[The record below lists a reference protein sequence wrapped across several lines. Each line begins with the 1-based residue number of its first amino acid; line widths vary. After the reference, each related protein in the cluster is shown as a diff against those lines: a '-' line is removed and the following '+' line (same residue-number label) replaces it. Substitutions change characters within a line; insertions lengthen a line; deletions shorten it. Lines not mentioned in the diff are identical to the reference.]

1 MKKLTIILLWIFSL
15 ISAQVGPA
23 KELHINP
30 PRAWAL
36 TNATVHASP
45 GKTIVNGTIVM
56 RDGIITSVGSD
67 VKIPKQATIRDME
80 GKHIYAGFI
89 ESWLDVNTIKKDTS
103 LQAHWNSNM
112 RAYLKAVDL
121 FHPKD
126 KELRDL
132 RALGFTTAHITPKGG
147 IFQGRSGLIQLGHS
161 PKVLSNH
168 VAQVV
173 EYAYGNWGSAEYP
186 TSLLGA
192 IAFIRQGFLDA
203 DWYGKSQG
211 ILDKYPESNEP
222 MQSDR
227 SLAAISDAKQNKQPF
242 VFRTG
247 NELYIDRS
255 SNIADEFDLNLWIKG
270 NGYEYRRIEEMP
282 ASFMIVPLNFPAKP
296 EVVDLHNALQYSTE
310 QLKHWDMAP
319 DNASKLADA
328 GFQFALTSSGLKN
341 RSDFRENLYWAVKR
355 GLSEKDALAALTTI
369 PAKELGQSKRLGKV
383 APGFIA
389 NLLITDGKYF
399 DDKSKVNAV
408 WIDGNEYEVA
418 TDPLVEIAGIWNL
431 KEGENTW
438 MLILRTDQSR
448 WDNDNNF
455 VIDHEPIMSESNDMR
470 TYMQGNDPD
479 YSGELTID
487 NTSLKLANFK
497 LNQDRVSFSVTADTI
512 LQKGVTRFKGTITAG
527 KVSGQVAYADGSTG
541 LWSALFDEAPEK
553 KEEKSKK
560 EKASDLALVFPEGA
574 YGLDAPVPSPKTI
587 LINDATVWTSGPKGI
602 LKEYDILIQDRK
614 IKKIAR
620 NITLPRGNALVID
633 GTGKHVTPGLIDA
646 HSHMA
651 GEAINEG
658 FQNVTAEVRM
668 RDVIDPND
676 VALYRGLAGG
686 LTTINLL
693 HGSAN
698 PIGGQNVVMKIRWG
712 SFSDDL
718 IFKEAPQGIKFA
730 LGENVKRKRSYGRYP
745 ETRMGVEQVIR
756 DAFSS
761 ASDYKQSIDIY
772 NKDVRLQ
779 RSAVPPRRD
788 LELDALIEIME
799 GNRLV
804 HSHSY
809 RQDEILMLTRIAEDF
824 GFTISTFQHVL
835 EGYKVAERL
844 AEHGA
849 GASTFSDWWAYK
861 YEVVDAIP
869 YNGTLMTNAGV
880 TVSFNSDSDEL
891 ARRLNL
897 EAAKA
902 VKYGGLDEA
911 EALKLVTINPAK
923 QLRIDKHVGSL
934 EIGKDADFVIWS
946 GHPLSTYSICEQTWL
961 DGKQYFSLEND
972 KYLRERDEKVRNDLI
987 QKILK
992 APDKGGREMEVRGR
1006 RGNRFHSCDA
1016 FESYILE
1023 GDK

>member
-1 MKKLTIILLWIFSL
+1 MKIKTILFLSILSILT
-15 ISAQVGPA
+15 AQVGPA
-23 KELHINP
+23 KALHRNP

-45 GKTIVNGTIVM
+45 GKTIEDGTVVM
-56 RDGIITSVGSD
+56 RDGIITAVGAK
-67 VKIPKQATIRDME
+67 VKIPKQATIIDMD

-89 ESWLDVNTIKKDTS
+89 ESWLDVKTVKKDTS
-103 LQAHWNSNM
+103 LQANWNSNM
-112 RAYLKAVDL
+112 RAYLKGADL
-121 FHPKD
+121 FHPNEKSL
-126 KELRDL
+126 KELHG
-132 RALGFTTAHITPKGG
+132 LGFTTAHVTPKGG
-147 IFQGRSGLIQLGHS
+147 IFQGSSGLVQLGQI
-161 PKVLSNH
+161 PKVLSNN

-173 EYAYGNWGSAEYP
+173 EYAAGGWGAKEYP

-203 DWYGKSQG
+203 DWYSKSQA
-211 ILDKYPESNEP
+211 ILAKYPDGNEP
-222 MQSDR
+222 IQADR
-227 SLAAISDAKQNKQPF
+227 SLEELSNAKRNRQPF

-255 SNIADEFDLNLWIKG
+255 SNIAEEFELNLWIMG

-296 EVVDLHNALQYSTE
+296 EVADPQNALQYSTE

-319 DNASKLADA
+319 DNAAKLADA
-328 GFQFALTSSGLKN
+328 GFQFALTSAELKDKK
-341 RSDFRENLYWAVKR
+341 DFRKNLSRAVTR
-355 GLSEKDALAALTTI
+355 GLDESAALAALTTN
-369 PAKELGQSKRLGKV
+369 PAKEFGQAKRLGKV

-389 NLLITDGKYF
+389 NLVVTDGNYF
-399 DDKSKVNAV
+399 DKKSKVQSV

-418 TDPLVEIAGIWNL
+418 PDPLVDAVGDWTLI
-431 KEGENTW
+431 EG
-438 MLILRTDQSR
+438 
-448 WDNDNNF
+448 
-455 VIDHEPIMSESNDMR
+455 SNSWTLSVKAD
-470 TYMQGNDPD
+470 GGSLNVD
-479 YSGELTID
+479 EKK
-487 NTSLKLANFK
+487 LKLANYK
-497 LNQDRVSFSVTADTI
+497 LDQDRISFSVNADTI
-512 LQKGVTRFKGTITAG
+512 LQKGVTRFKGTITGG
-527 KVSGQVAYADGSTG
+527 KATGYVFYPDGSSSGWTAV
-541 LWSALFDEAPEK
+541 LDSVKAEK
-553 KEEKSKK
+553 GKKSKK
-560 EKASDLALVFPEGA
+560 ESASNLSLVFPEGA
-574 YGLDAPVPSPKTI
+574 YGLDGDVPNPRTI
-587 LINDATVWTSGPKGI
+587 LINDATIWTSGPKGV
-602 LKEYDILIQDRK
+602 LKEWDILFQDGK
-614 IKKIAR
+614 VKKIAR
-620 NITLPRGNALVID
+620 NISLPRGNALVIN
-633 GTGKHVTPGLIDA
+633 GKGKHVTPGLIDA

-651 GEAINEG
+651 GESINEG

-676 VALYRGLAGG
+676 VAMYRALAGG

-698 PIGGQNVVMKIRWG
+698 PIGGQNVVMKLRWG
-712 SFSDDL
+712 SFSNDL
-718 IFKEAPQGIKFA
+718 ILKHAPQGIKFA

-756 DAFSS
+756 DAFT
-761 ASDYKQSIDIY
+761 AARDYQKTWDTY
-772 NKDVRLQ
+772 KKDVKLQ
-779 RSAVPPRRD
+779 RSSMPPRRD
-788 LELDALIEIME
+788 LELDAMVEIME
-799 GNRLV
+799 GKRLV

-824 GFTISTFQHVL
+824 GFRIATFQHVL

-891 ARRLNL
+891 ARRMNL

-911 EALKLVTINPAK
+911 EALKFVTINPAK
-923 QLRIDKHVGSL
+923 QLKIDKHVGSL
-934 EIGKDADFVIWS
+934 ELGKDADFVIWS

-961 DGKQYFSLEND
+961 DGKQYFSLEQD
-972 KYLRERDEKVRNDLI
+972 QYYRERDSKVRNDLI
-987 QKILK
+987 QKILQ
-992 APDKGGREMEVRGR
+992 APDNGGKKMKPKGR

-1016 FESYILE
+1016 FESYTFE
-1023 GDK
+1023 GEE

>member
-1 MKKLTIILLWIFSL
+1 MKIKTILFLSILSILT
-15 ISAQVGPA
+15 AQVGPA
-23 KELHINP
+23 KALHRNP

-45 GKTIVNGTIVM
+45 GKTIEDGTVVM
-56 RDGIITSVGSD
+56 RDGIITAVGAK
-67 VKIPKQATIRDME
+67 VKIPKQATIIDMD

-89 ESWLDVNTIKKDTS
+89 ESWLDVKTVKKDTS
-103 LQAHWNSNM
+103 LQANWNSNM
-112 RAYLKAVDL
+112 RAYLKGADL
-121 FHPKD
+121 FHPKEKSL
-126 KELRDL
+126 KELHG
-132 RALGFTTAHITPKGG
+132 LGFTTAHVTPKGG
-147 IFQGRSGLIQLGHS
+147 IFQGSSGLVQLGQI
-161 PKVLSNH
+161 PKVLSNN

-173 EYAYGNWGSAEYP
+173 EYAAGGWGAKEYP

-203 DWYGKSQG
+203 DWYSKSQA
-211 ILDKYPESNEP
+211 ILAKYPDGNEP
-222 MQSDR
+222 IQADR
-227 SLAAISDAKQNKQPF
+227 SLEELSNAKRNRQPF

-255 SNIADEFDLNLWIKG
+255 SNIAEEFELNLWIMG

-296 EVVDLHNALQYSTE
+296 EVADPQNALQYSTE

-319 DNASKLADA
+319 DNAAKLADA
-328 GFQFALTSSGLKN
+328 GFQFALTSAELKDKK
-341 RSDFRENLYWAVKR
+341 DFRKNLSRAVTR
-355 GLSEKDALAALTTI
+355 GLDESAALAALTTN
-369 PAKELGQSKRLGKV
+369 PAKEFGQAKRLGKV

-389 NLLITDGKYF
+389 NLVVTDGNYF
-399 DDKSKVNAV
+399 DKKSKVQSV

-418 TDPLVEIAGIWNL
+418 PDPLVDAVGDWTLI
-431 KEGENTW
+431 EG
-438 MLILRTDQSR
+438 
-448 WDNDNNF
+448 
-455 VIDHEPIMSESNDMR
+455 SNSWTLSVKAD
-470 TYMQGNDPD
+470 GGSLNVD
-479 YSGELTID
+479 EKK
-487 NTSLKLANFK
+487 LKLANYK
-497 LNQDRVSFSVTADTI
+497 LDQDRISFSVNADTI
-512 LQKGVTRFKGTITAG
+512 LQKGVTRFKGTITGG
-527 KVSGQVAYADGSTG
+527 KATGYVFYPDGSSSGWTAV
-541 LWSALFDEAPEK
+541 LDSVKAEK
-553 KEEKSKK
+553 GKKSKK
-560 EKASDLALVFPEGA
+560 ESASNLSLVFPEGA
-574 YGLDAPVPSPKTI
+574 YGLDGDVPNPRTI
-587 LINDATVWTSGPKGI
+587 LINDATIWTSGPKGV
-602 LKEYDILIQDRK
+602 LKEWDILFQDGK
-614 IKKIAR
+614 VKKIAR
-620 NITLPRGNALVID
+620 NISLPRGNALVIN
-633 GTGKHVTPGLIDA
+633 GKGKHVTPGLIDA

-651 GEAINEG
+651 GESINEG

-676 VALYRGLAGG
+676 VAMYRALAGG

-698 PIGGQNVVMKIRWG
+698 PIGGQNVVMKLRWG
-712 SFSDDL
+712 SFSNDL
-718 IFKEAPQGIKFA
+718 ILKHAPQGIKFA

-756 DAFSS
+756 DAFT
-761 ASDYKQSIDIY
+761 AARDYQKTWDTY
-772 NKDVRLQ
+772 KKDVKLQ
-779 RSAVPPRRD
+779 RSSMPPRRD
-788 LELDALIEIME
+788 LELDAMVEIME
-799 GNRLV
+799 GKRLV

-824 GFTISTFQHVL
+824 GFRMATFQHVL

-891 ARRLNL
+891 ARRMNL

-911 EALKLVTINPAK
+911 EALKFVTINPAK
-923 QLRIDKHVGSL
+923 QLKIDKHVGSL
-934 EIGKDADFVIWS
+934 ELGKDADFVVWS

-961 DGKQYFSLEND
+961 DGKQYFSLEQD
-972 KYLRERDEKVRNDLI
+972 QYYRERDSKVRNDLI
-987 QKILK
+987 QKILQ
-992 APDKGGREMEVRGR
+992 APDNGGKKMKPKGR

-1016 FESYILE
+1016 FESYTFE
-1023 GDK
+1023 GEE

>member
-1 MKKLTIILLWIFSL
+1 MMKIKTILFLSILSILT
-15 ISAQVGPA
+15 AQVGPA
-23 KELHINP
+23 KALHRNP

-45 GKTIVNGTIVM
+45 GKTIEDGTVVM
-56 RDGIITSVGSD
+56 RDGIITAVGAK
-67 VKIPKQATIRDME
+67 VKIPKQATIIDMD

-89 ESWLDVNTIKKDTS
+89 ESWLDVKTVKKDTS
-103 LQAHWNSNM
+103 LQANWNSNM
-112 RAYLKAVDL
+112 RAYLKGADL
-121 FHPKD
+121 FHPKEKSL
-126 KELRDL
+126 KELHG
-132 RALGFTTAHITPKGG
+132 LGFTTAHVTPKGG
-147 IFQGRSGLIQLGHS
+147 IFQGSSGLVQLGQI
-161 PKVLSNH
+161 PKVLSNN

-173 EYAYGNWGSAEYP
+173 EYAAGGWGAKEYP

-203 DWYGKSQG
+203 DWYSKSQA
-211 ILDKYPESNEP
+211 ILAKYPDGNEP
-222 MQSDR
+222 IQADR
-227 SLAAISDAKQNKQPF
+227 SLEELSNAKRNRQPF

-255 SNIADEFDLNLWIKG
+255 SNIAEEFELNLWIMG

-296 EVVDLHNALQYSTE
+296 EVADPQNALQYSTE

-319 DNASKLADA
+319 DNAAKLADA
-328 GFQFALTSSGLKN
+328 GFQFALTSAELKDKK
-341 RSDFRENLYWAVKR
+341 DFRKNLSRAVNR
-355 GLSEKDALAALTTI
+355 GLDESAALAALTTN
-369 PAKELGQSKRLGKV
+369 PAKEFGQAKRLGKV

-389 NLLITDGKYF
+389 NLVVTDGNYF
-399 DDKSKVNAV
+399 DKKSKVQSV

-418 TDPLVEIAGIWNL
+418 PDPLVDAVGDWTLI
-431 KEGENTW
+431 EG
-438 MLILRTDQSR
+438 
-448 WDNDNNF
+448 
-455 VIDHEPIMSESNDMR
+455 SNSWTLSVKAD
-470 TYMQGNDPD
+470 GGSLNVD
-479 YSGELTID
+479 EKK
-487 NTSLKLANFK
+487 LKLANYK
-497 LNQDRVSFSVTADTI
+497 LDQDRISFSVNADTI
-512 LQKGVTRFKGTITAG
+512 LQKGVTRFKGTITGG
-527 KVSGQVAYADGSTG
+527 KATGYVFYPDGSSSGWTAV
-541 LWSALFDEAPEK
+541 LDSVKAEK
-553 KEEKSKK
+553 GKKSKK
-560 EKASDLALVFPEGA
+560 ESASNLSLVFPEGA
-574 YGLDAPVPSPKTI
+574 YGLDSDVPNPRTI
-587 LINDATVWTSGPKGI
+587 LINDATIWTSGPKGV
-602 LKEYDILIQDRK
+602 LKEWDILFQDGK
-614 IKKIAR
+614 VKKIAR
-620 NITLPRGNALVID
+620 NISLPRGNALVIN
-633 GTGKHVTPGLIDA
+633 GKGKHVTPGLIDA

-651 GEAINEG
+651 GESINEG

-676 VALYRGLAGG
+676 VAMYRALAGG

-698 PIGGQNVVMKIRWG
+698 PIGGQNVVMKLRWG
-712 SFSDDL
+712 SFSNDL
-718 IFKEAPQGIKFA
+718 ILKHAPQGIKFA

-756 DAFSS
+756 DAFT
-761 ASDYKQSIDIY
+761 AARDYQKTWDTY
-772 NKDVRLQ
+772 KKDVKLQ
-779 RSAVPPRRD
+779 RSSMPPRRD
-788 LELDALIEIME
+788 LELDAMVEIME
-799 GNRLV
+799 GKRLV

-824 GFTISTFQHVL
+824 GFRMATFQHVL

-891 ARRLNL
+891 ARRMNL

-911 EALKLVTINPAK
+911 EALKFVTINPAK
-923 QLRIDKHVGSL
+923 QLKIDKHVGSL
-934 EIGKDADFVIWS
+934 ELGKDADFVVWS

-961 DGKQYFSLEND
+961 DGKQYFSLEQD
-972 KYLRERDEKVRNDLI
+972 QYYRERDSKVRNDLI
-987 QKILK
+987 QKILQ
-992 APDKGGREMEVRGR
+992 APDNGGKKMKPKGR

-1016 FESYILE
+1016 FESYTFE
-1023 GDK
+1023 GEE

>member
-1 MKKLTIILLWIFSL
+1 MKTKTILFLSILSILT
-15 ISAQVGPA
+15 AQVGPA
-23 KELHINP
+23 KALHRNP

-45 GKTIVNGTIVM
+45 GKTIEDGTVVM
-56 RDGIITSVGSD
+56 RDGIITAVGAK
-67 VKIPKQATIRDME
+67 VKIPKQATIIDMD

-89 ESWLDVNTIKKDTS
+89 ESWLDVKTVKKDTS
-103 LQAHWNSNM
+103 LQANWNSNM
-112 RAYLKAVDL
+112 RAYLKGADL
-121 FHPKD
+121 FHPNEKSL
-126 KELRDL
+126 KELHG
-132 RALGFTTAHITPKGG
+132 LGFTTAHVTPKGG
-147 IFQGRSGLIQLGHS
+147 IFQGSSGLVQLGQI
-161 PKVLSNH
+161 PKVLSNN

-173 EYAYGNWGSAEYP
+173 EYAAGGWGAKEYP

-203 DWYGKSQG
+203 DWYSKSQG
-211 ILDKYPESNEP
+211 ILAKYPDGNEP
-222 MQSDR
+222 IQADR
-227 SLAAISDAKQNKQPF
+227 SLEELSIAKRNKQPF

-255 SNIADEFDLNLWIKG
+255 SNIADEFELDLWIMG

-296 EVVDLHNALQYSTE
+296 EVADPQNALQYSTE

-319 DNASKLADA
+319 DNAAKLADA
-328 GFQFALTSSGLKN
+328 GFQFALTSAELKD
-341 RSDFRENLYWAVKR
+341 RKDFRKNLSRAVNR
-355 GLSEKDALAALTTI
+355 GLNESAALAALTTN
-369 PAKELGQSKRLGKV
+369 PAKEFGQAKRLGKV

-389 NLLITDGKYF
+389 NLVVTDGNYF
-399 DDKSKVNAV
+399 DKKSKVQSV

-418 TDPLVEIAGIWNL
+418 PDPLVDAVGDWTLI
-431 KEGENTW
+431 EG
-438 MLILRTDQSR
+438 
-448 WDNDNNF
+448 
-455 VIDHEPIMSESNDMR
+455 SNSWTLSVKAD
-470 TYMQGNDPD
+470 GGSLNVD
-479 YSGELTID
+479 EKK
-487 NTSLKLANFK
+487 LKLANYK
-497 LNQDRVSFSVTADTI
+497 LDQDRISFSVNADTI
-512 LQKGVTRFKGTITAG
+512 LQKGVTRFKGTITGG
-527 KVSGQVAYADGSTG
+527 KATGYVFYPDGSSSGWTAV
-541 LWSALFDEAPEK
+541 LDSVKAEK
-553 KEEKSKK
+553 GKKSKK
-560 EKASDLALVFPEGA
+560 ESASNLSLVFPEGA
-574 YGLDAPVPSPKTI
+574 YGLDGDVPNPRTI
-587 LINDATVWTSGPKGI
+587 LINDATIWTSGPKGV
-602 LKEYDILIQDRK
+602 LKEWDILFQDGK
-614 IKKIAR
+614 VKKIAR
-620 NITLPRGNALVID
+620 NISLPRGNALVIN
-633 GTGKHVTPGLIDA
+633 GKGKHVTPGLIDA

-651 GEAINEG
+651 GESINEG

-676 VALYRGLAGG
+676 VAMYRALAGG

-698 PIGGQNVVMKIRWG
+698 PIGGQNVVMKLRWG
-712 SFSDDL
+712 SFSNDL
-718 IFKEAPQGIKFA
+718 ILKHAPQGIKFA

-756 DAFSS
+756 DAFT
-761 ASDYKQSIDIY
+761 AARDYQKTWDTY
-772 NKDVRLQ
+772 KKDVKLQ
-779 RSAVPPRRD
+779 RSSMPPRRD
-788 LELDALIEIME
+788 LELDAMVEIME
-799 GNRLV
+799 GKRLV

-824 GFTISTFQHVL
+824 GFRMATFQHVL

-891 ARRLNL
+891 ARRMNL

-911 EALKLVTINPAK
+911 EALKFVTINPAK
-923 QLRIDKHVGSL
+923 QLKIEKHVGSL
-934 EIGKDADFVIWS
+934 ELGKDADFVVWS

-961 DGKQYFSLEND
+961 DGKQYFSLEQD
-972 KYLRERDEKVRNDLI
+972 QYYRERDSKVRNDLI
-987 QKILK
+987 QKILQ
-992 APDKGGREMEVRGR
+992 APDNGGKKMKPKGR

-1016 FESYILE
+1016 FESYTFE
-1023 GDK
+1023 GEE

>member
-1 MKKLTIILLWIFSL
+1 MKIKTILFLSILSILT
-15 ISAQVGPA
+15 AQVGPA
-23 KELHINP
+23 KALHRNP

-45 GKTIVNGTIVM
+45 GKTIEDGTVVM
-56 RDGIITSVGSD
+56 RDGIITAVGAK
-67 VKIPKQATIRDME
+67 VKIPKQATIIDMD

-89 ESWLDVNTIKKDTS
+89 ESWLDVKTVKKDTS
-103 LQAHWNSNM
+103 LQANWNSNM
-112 RAYLKAVDL
+112 RAYLKGADL
-121 FHPKD
+121 FHPKEKSL
-126 KELRDL
+126 KELHG
-132 RALGFTTAHITPKGG
+132 LGFTTAHVTPKGG
-147 IFQGRSGLIQLGHS
+147 IFQGSSGLVQLGQI
-161 PKVLSNH
+161 PKVLSNN

-173 EYAYGNWGSAEYP
+173 EYAAGGWGAKEYP

-203 DWYGKSQG
+203 DWYSKSQA
-211 ILDKYPESNEP
+211 ILAKYPDGNEP
-222 MQSDR
+222 IQADR
-227 SLAAISDAKQNKQPF
+227 SLEELSNAKRNRQPF

-255 SNIADEFDLNLWIKG
+255 SNIAEEFELNLWIMG

-296 EVVDLHNALQYSTE
+296 EVADPQNALQYSTE

-319 DNASKLADA
+319 DNAAKLADA
-328 GFQFALTSSGLKN
+328 GFQFALTSAELKDKK
-341 RSDFRENLYWAVKR
+341 DFRKNLSRAVNR
-355 GLSEKDALAALTTI
+355 GLDESAALAALTTN
-369 PAKELGQSKRLGKV
+369 PAKEFGQAKRLGKV

-389 NLLITDGKYF
+389 NLVVTDGNYF
-399 DDKSKVNAV
+399 DKKSKVQSV

-418 TDPLVEIAGIWNL
+418 PDPLVDAVGDWTLI
-431 KEGENTW
+431 EG
-438 MLILRTDQSR
+438 
-448 WDNDNNF
+448 
-455 VIDHEPIMSESNDMR
+455 SNSWTLSVKAD
-470 TYMQGNDPD
+470 GGSLNVD
-479 YSGELTID
+479 EKK
-487 NTSLKLANFK
+487 LKLANYK
-497 LNQDRVSFSVTADTI
+497 LDQDRISFSVNADTI
-512 LQKGVTRFKGTITAG
+512 LQKGVTRFKGTITGG
-527 KVSGQVAYADGSTG
+527 KATGYVFYPDGSSSGWTAV
-541 LWSALFDEAPEK
+541 LDSVKAEK
-553 KEEKSKK
+553 GKKSKK
-560 EKASDLALVFPEGA
+560 ESASNLSLVFPEGA
-574 YGLDAPVPSPKTI
+574 YGLDGDVPNPRTI
-587 LINDATVWTSGPKGI
+587 LINDATIWTSGPKGV
-602 LKEYDILIQDRK
+602 LKEWDILFQDGK
-614 IKKIAR
+614 VKKIAR
-620 NITLPRGNALVID
+620 NISLPRGNALVIN
-633 GTGKHVTPGLIDA
+633 GKGKHVTPGLIDA

-651 GEAINEG
+651 GESINEG

-676 VALYRGLAGG
+676 VAMYRALAGG

-698 PIGGQNVVMKIRWG
+698 PIGGQNVVMKLRWG
-712 SFSDDL
+712 SFSNDL
-718 IFKEAPQGIKFA
+718 ILKHAPQGIKFA

-756 DAFSS
+756 DAFT
-761 ASDYKQSIDIY
+761 AARDYQKTWDTY
-772 NKDVRLQ
+772 KKDVKLQ
-779 RSAVPPRRD
+779 RSSMPPRRD
-788 LELDALIEIME
+788 LELDAMVEIME
-799 GNRLV
+799 GKRLV

-824 GFTISTFQHVL
+824 GFRMATFQHVL

-891 ARRLNL
+891 ARRMNL

-911 EALKLVTINPAK
+911 EALKFVTINPAK
-923 QLRIDKHVGSL
+923 QLKIDKHVGSL
-934 EIGKDADFVIWS
+934 ELGKDADFVVWS

-961 DGKQYFSLEND
+961 DGKQYFSLEQD
-972 KYLRERDEKVRNDLI
+972 QYYRERDSKVRNDLI
-987 QKILK
+987 QKILQ
-992 APDKGGREMEVRGR
+992 APDNGGKKMKPKGR

-1016 FESYILE
+1016 FESYTFE
-1023 GDK
+1023 GEE

>member
-1 MKKLTIILLWIFSL
+1 MKIKTILFLSILSILT
-15 ISAQVGPA
+15 AQVGPA
-23 KELHINP
+23 KALHRNP

-45 GKTIVNGTIVM
+45 GKTIEDGTVVM
-56 RDGIITSVGSD
+56 RDGIITAVGAK
-67 VKIPKQATIRDME
+67 VKIPKQATIIDMD

-89 ESWLDVNTIKKDTS
+89 ESWLDVKTVKKDTS
-103 LQAHWNSNM
+103 LQANWNSNM
-112 RAYLKAVDL
+112 RAYLKGADL
-121 FHPKD
+121 FHPKEKSL
-126 KELRDL
+126 KELHG
-132 RALGFTTAHITPKGG
+132 LGFTTAHVTPKGG
-147 IFQGRSGLIQLGHS
+147 IFQGSSGLVQLGQI
-161 PKVLSNH
+161 PKVLSNN

-173 EYAYGNWGSAEYP
+173 EYAAGGWGAKEYP

-203 DWYGKSQG
+203 DWYSKSQA
-211 ILDKYPESNEP
+211 ILAKYPDGNEP
-222 MQSDR
+222 IQADR
-227 SLAAISDAKQNKQPF
+227 SLEELSNAKRNRQPF

-255 SNIADEFDLNLWIKG
+255 SNIAEEFELNLWIMG

-296 EVVDLHNALQYSTE
+296 EVADPQNALQYSTE

-319 DNASKLADA
+319 DNAAKLADA
-328 GFQFALTSSGLKN
+328 GFQFALTSAELKDKK
-341 RSDFRENLYWAVKR
+341 DFRKNLSRAVTR
-355 GLSEKDALAALTTI
+355 GLDESAALAALTTN
-369 PAKELGQSKRLGKV
+369 PAKEFGQAKRLGKV

-389 NLLITDGKYF
+389 NLVVTDGNYF
-399 DDKSKVNAV
+399 DKKSKVQSV

-418 TDPLVEIAGIWNL
+418 PDPLVDAVGDWTLI
-431 KEGENTW
+431 EG
-438 MLILRTDQSR
+438 
-448 WDNDNNF
+448 
-455 VIDHEPIMSESNDMR
+455 SNSWTLSVKAD
-470 TYMQGNDPD
+470 GGSLNVD
-479 YSGELTID
+479 EKK
-487 NTSLKLANFK
+487 LKLANYK
-497 LNQDRVSFSVTADTI
+497 LDQDRISFSVNADTI
-512 LQKGVTRFKGTITAG
+512 LQKGVTRFKGTITGG
-527 KVSGQVAYADGSTG
+527 KATGYVFYPDGSSSGWTAV
-541 LWSALFDEAPEK
+541 LDSVKAEK
-553 KEEKSKK
+553 GKKSKK
-560 EKASDLALVFPEGA
+560 ESASNLSLVFPEGA
-574 YGLDAPVPSPKTI
+574 YGLDGDVPNPRTI
-587 LINDATVWTSGPKGI
+587 LINDATIWTSGPKGV
-602 LKEYDILIQDRK
+602 LKEWDILFQDGK
-614 IKKIAR
+614 VKKIAR
-620 NITLPRGNALVID
+620 NISLPRGNALVIN
-633 GTGKHVTPGLIDA
+633 GKGKHVTPGLIDA

-651 GEAINEG
+651 GESINEG

-676 VALYRGLAGG
+676 VAMYRALAGG

-698 PIGGQNVVMKIRWG
+698 PIGGQNVVMKLRWG
-712 SFSDDL
+712 SFSNDL
-718 IFKEAPQGIKFA
+718 ILKHAPQGIKFA

-756 DAFSS
+756 DAFT
-761 ASDYKQSIDIY
+761 AARDYQKTWDTY
-772 NKDVRLQ
+772 KKDVKLQ
-779 RSAVPPRRD
+779 RSSMPPRRD
-788 LELDALIEIME
+788 LELDAMVEIME
-799 GNRLV
+799 GKRLV

-824 GFTISTFQHVL
+824 GFRIATFQHVL

-891 ARRLNL
+891 ARRMNL

-911 EALKLVTINPAK
+911 EALKFVTINPAK
-923 QLRIDKHVGSL
+923 QLKIEKHVGSL
-934 EIGKDADFVIWS
+934 ELGKDADFVIWS

-961 DGKQYFSLEND
+961 DGKQYFSLEQD
-972 KYLRERDEKVRNDLI
+972 QYYRERDSKVRNDLI
-987 QKILK
+987 QKILQ
-992 APDKGGREMEVRGR
+992 APDNGGKKMKPKGR

-1016 FESYILE
+1016 FESYTFE
-1023 GDK
+1023 GEE

>member
-1 MKKLTIILLWIFSL
+1 MKIKTILFLSILSILT
-15 ISAQVGPA
+15 AQVGPA
-23 KELHINP
+23 KALHRNP

-45 GKTIVNGTIVM
+45 GKTIEDGTVVM
-56 RDGIITSVGSD
+56 RDGIITAVGAK
-67 VKIPKQATIRDME
+67 VKIPKQATIIDMD

-89 ESWLDVNTIKKDTS
+89 ESWLDVKTVKKDTS
-103 LQAHWNSNM
+103 LQANWNSNM
-112 RAYLKAVDL
+112 RAYLKGADL
-121 FHPKD
+121 FHPNEKSL
-126 KELRDL
+126 KELHG
-132 RALGFTTAHITPKGG
+132 LGFTTAHVTPKGG
-147 IFQGRSGLIQLGHS
+147 IFQGSSGLVQLGQI
-161 PKVLSNH
+161 PKVLSNN

-173 EYAYGNWGSAEYP
+173 EYAAGGWGAKEYP

-203 DWYGKSQG
+203 DWYSKSQA
-211 ILDKYPESNEP
+211 ILAKYPDGNEP
-222 MQSDR
+222 IQADR
-227 SLAAISDAKQNKQPF
+227 SLEELSNAKRNRQPF

-255 SNIADEFDLNLWIKG
+255 SNIAEEFELNLWIMG

-296 EVVDLHNALQYSTE
+296 EVADPQNALQYSTE

-319 DNASKLADA
+319 DNAAKLADA
-328 GFQFALTSSGLKN
+328 GFQFALTSAELKDKK
-341 RSDFRENLYWAVKR
+341 DFRKNLSRAVTR
-355 GLSEKDALAALTTI
+355 GLDESAALAALTTN
-369 PAKELGQSKRLGKV
+369 PAKEFGQAKRLGKV

-389 NLLITDGKYF
+389 NLVVTDGNYF
-399 DDKSKVNAV
+399 DKKSKVQSV

-418 TDPLVEIAGIWNL
+418 PDPLVDAVGDWTLI
-431 KEGENTW
+431 EG
-438 MLILRTDQSR
+438 
-448 WDNDNNF
+448 
-455 VIDHEPIMSESNDMR
+455 SNSWTLSVKAD
-470 TYMQGNDPD
+470 GGSLNVD
-479 YSGELTID
+479 EKK
-487 NTSLKLANFK
+487 LKLANYK
-497 LNQDRVSFSVTADTI
+497 LDQDRISFSVNADTI
-512 LQKGVTRFKGTITAG
+512 LQKGVTRFKGTITGG
-527 KVSGQVAYADGSTG
+527 KATGYVFYPDGSSSGWTAV
-541 LWSALFDEAPEK
+541 LDSVKAEK
-553 KEEKSKK
+553 GKKSKK
-560 EKASDLALVFPEGA
+560 ESASNLSLVFPEGA
-574 YGLDAPVPSPKTI
+574 YGLDGDVPNPRTI
-587 LINDATVWTSGPKGI
+587 LINDATIWTSGPKGV
-602 LKEYDILIQDRK
+602 LKEWDILFQDGK
-614 IKKIAR
+614 VKKIAR
-620 NITLPRGNALVID
+620 NISLPRGNALVIN
-633 GTGKHVTPGLIDA
+633 GKGKHVTPGLIDA

-651 GEAINEG
+651 GESINEG

-676 VALYRGLAGG
+676 VAMYRALAGG

-698 PIGGQNVVMKIRWG
+698 PIGGQNVVMKLRWG
-712 SFSDDL
+712 SFSNDL
-718 IFKEAPQGIKFA
+718 ILKHAPQGIKFA

-756 DAFSS
+756 DAFT
-761 ASDYKQSIDIY
+761 AARDYQKTWDTY
-772 NKDVRLQ
+772 KKDVKLQ
-779 RSAVPPRRD
+779 RSSMPPRRD
-788 LELDALIEIME
+788 LELDAMVEIME
-799 GNRLV
+799 GKRLV

-824 GFTISTFQHVL
+824 GFRMATFQHVL

-891 ARRLNL
+891 ARRMNL

-911 EALKLVTINPAK
+911 EALKFVTINPAK
-923 QLRIDKHVGSL
+923 QLKIDKHVGSL
-934 EIGKDADFVIWS
+934 ELGKDADFVIWS

-961 DGKQYFSLEND
+961 DGKQYFSLEQD
-972 KYLRERDEKVRNDLI
+972 QYYRERDSKVRNDLI
-987 QKILK
+987 QKILQ
-992 APDKGGREMEVRGR
+992 APDNGGKKMKPKGR

-1016 FESYILE
+1016 FESYTFE
-1023 GDK
+1023 GEE

>member
-1 MKKLTIILLWIFSL
+1 MKIKTILFLSILSILT
-15 ISAQVGPA
+15 AQVGPA
-23 KELHINP
+23 KALHRNP

-45 GKTIVNGTIVM
+45 GKTIEDGTVVM
-56 RDGIITSVGSD
+56 RDGIITAVGAK
-67 VKIPKQATIRDME
+67 VKIPKQATIIDMD

-89 ESWLDVNTIKKDTS
+89 ESWLDVKTVKKDTS
-103 LQAHWNSNM
+103 LQANWNSNM
-112 RAYLKAVDL
+112 RAYLKGADL
-121 FHPKD
+121 FHPKEKSL
-126 KELRDL
+126 KELHG
-132 RALGFTTAHITPKGG
+132 LGFTTAHVTPKGG
-147 IFQGRSGLIQLGHS
+147 IFQGSSGLVQLGQI
-161 PKVLSNH
+161 PKVLSNN

-173 EYAYGNWGSAEYP
+173 EYAAGGWGAKEYP

-203 DWYGKSQG
+203 DWYSKSQA
-211 ILDKYPESNEP
+211 ILAKYPDGNEP
-222 MQSDR
+222 IQADR
-227 SLAAISDAKQNKQPF
+227 SLEELSNAKRNRQPF

-255 SNIADEFDLNLWIKG
+255 SNIAEEFELNLWIMG

-296 EVVDLHNALQYSTE
+296 EVADPQNALQYSTE

-319 DNASKLADA
+319 DNAAKLADA
-328 GFQFALTSSGLKN
+328 GFQFALTSAELKDKK
-341 RSDFRENLYWAVKR
+341 DFRKNLSRAVTR
-355 GLSEKDALAALTTI
+355 GLDESAALAALTTN
-369 PAKELGQSKRLGKV
+369 PAKEFGQAKRLGKV

-389 NLLITDGKYF
+389 NLVVTDGNYF
-399 DDKSKVNAV
+399 DKKSKVQSV

-418 TDPLVEIAGIWNL
+418 PDPLVDAVGDWTLI
-431 KEGENTW
+431 EG
-438 MLILRTDQSR
+438 
-448 WDNDNNF
+448 
-455 VIDHEPIMSESNDMR
+455 SNSWTLSVKAD
-470 TYMQGNDPD
+470 GGSLNVD
-479 YSGELTID
+479 EKK
-487 NTSLKLANFK
+487 LKLANYK
-497 LNQDRVSFSVTADTI
+497 LDQDRISFSVNADTI
-512 LQKGVTRFKGTITAG
+512 LQKGVTRFKGTITGG
-527 KVSGQVAYADGSTG
+527 KATGYVFYPDGSSSGWTAV
-541 LWSALFDEAPEK
+541 LDSVKAEK
-553 KEEKSKK
+553 GKKSKK
-560 EKASDLALVFPEGA
+560 ESASNLSLVFPEGA
-574 YGLDAPVPSPKTI
+574 YGLDSDVPNPRTI
-587 LINDATVWTSGPKGI
+587 LINDATIWTSGPKGV
-602 LKEYDILIQDRK
+602 LKEWDILFQDGK
-614 IKKIAR
+614 VKKIAR
-620 NITLPRGNALVID
+620 NISLPRGNALVIN
-633 GTGKHVTPGLIDA
+633 GKGKHITPGLIDA

-651 GEAINEG
+651 GESINEG

-676 VALYRGLAGG
+676 VAMYRALAGG

-698 PIGGQNVVMKIRWG
+698 PIGGQNVVMKLRWG
-712 SFSDDL
+712 SFSNDL
-718 IFKEAPQGIKFA
+718 ILKHAPQGIKFA

-756 DAFSS
+756 DAFT
-761 ASDYKQSIDIY
+761 AARDYQKTWDTY
-772 NKDVRLQ
+772 KKDVKLQ
-779 RSAVPPRRD
+779 RSSMPPRRD
-788 LELDALIEIME
+788 LELDAMVEIME
-799 GNRLV
+799 GKRLV

-824 GFTISTFQHVL
+824 GFRMATFQHVL

-891 ARRLNL
+891 ARRMNL

-911 EALKLVTINPAK
+911 EALKFVTINPAK
-923 QLRIDKHVGSL
+923 QLKIDKHVGSL
-934 EIGKDADFVIWS
+934 ELGKDADFVVWS

-961 DGKQYFSLEND
+961 DGKQYFSLEQD
-972 KYLRERDEKVRNDLI
+972 QYYRERDSKVRNDLI
-987 QKILK
+987 QKILQ
-992 APDKGGREMEVRGR
+992 APDNGGKKMKPKGR

-1016 FESYILE
+1016 FESYTFE
-1023 GDK
+1023 GEE

>member
-1 MKKLTIILLWIFSL
+1 MMKIKTILFLSILSILT
-15 ISAQVGPA
+15 AQVGPA
-23 KELHINP
+23 KALHRNP

-45 GKTIVNGTIVM
+45 GKTIEDGTVVM
-56 RDGIITSVGSD
+56 RDGIITAVGAK
-67 VKIPKQATIRDME
+67 VKIPKQATIIDMD

-89 ESWLDVNTIKKDTS
+89 ESWLDVKTVKKDTS
-103 LQAHWNSNM
+103 LQANWNSNM
-112 RAYLKAVDL
+112 RAYLKGADL
-121 FHPKD
+121 FHPKEKSL
-126 KELRDL
+126 KELHG
-132 RALGFTTAHITPKGG
+132 LGFTTAHVTPKGG
-147 IFQGRSGLIQLGHS
+147 IFQGSSGLVQLGQI
-161 PKVLSNH
+161 PKVLSNN

-173 EYAYGNWGSAEYP
+173 EYAAGGWGAKEYP

-203 DWYGKSQG
+203 DWYSKSQA
-211 ILDKYPESNEP
+211 ILAKYPDGNEP
-222 MQSDR
+222 IQADR
-227 SLAAISDAKQNKQPF
+227 SLEELSNAKRNRQPF

-255 SNIADEFDLNLWIKG
+255 SNIAEEFELNLWIMG

-296 EVVDLHNALQYSTE
+296 EVADPQNALQYSTE

-319 DNASKLADA
+319 DNAAKLADA
-328 GFQFALTSSGLKN
+328 GFQFALTSAELKDKK
-341 RSDFRENLYWAVKR
+341 DFRKNLSRAVNR
-355 GLSEKDALAALTTI
+355 GLDESAALAALTTN
-369 PAKELGQSKRLGKV
+369 PAKEFGQAKRLGKV

-389 NLLITDGKYF
+389 NLVVTDGNYF
-399 DDKSKVNAV
+399 DKKSKVQSV

-418 TDPLVEIAGIWNL
+418 PDPLVDAVGDWTLI
-431 KEGENTW
+431 EG
-438 MLILRTDQSR
+438 
-448 WDNDNNF
+448 
-455 VIDHEPIMSESNDMR
+455 SNSWTLSVKAD
-470 TYMQGNDPD
+470 GGSLNVD
-479 YSGELTID
+479 EKK
-487 NTSLKLANFK
+487 LKLANYK
-497 LNQDRVSFSVTADTI
+497 LDQDRISFSVNADTI
-512 LQKGVTRFKGTITAG
+512 LQKGVTRFKGTITGG
-527 KVSGQVAYADGSTG
+527 KATGYVFYPDGSSSGWTAV
-541 LWSALFDEAPEK
+541 LDSVKAEK
-553 KEEKSKK
+553 GKKSKK
-560 EKASDLALVFPEGA
+560 ESASNLSLVFPEGA
-574 YGLDAPVPSPKTI
+574 YGLDGDVPNPRTI
-587 LINDATVWTSGPKGI
+587 LINDATIWTSGPKGV
-602 LKEYDILIQDRK
+602 LKEWDILFQDGK
-614 IKKIAR
+614 VKKIAR
-620 NITLPRGNALVID
+620 NISLPRGNALVIN
-633 GTGKHVTPGLIDA
+633 GKGKHVTPGLIDA

-651 GEAINEG
+651 GESINEG

-676 VALYRGLAGG
+676 VAMYRALAGG

-698 PIGGQNVVMKIRWG
+698 PIGGQNVVMKLRWG
-712 SFSDDL
+712 SFSNDL
-718 IFKEAPQGIKFA
+718 ILKHAPQGIKFA

-756 DAFSS
+756 DAFT
-761 ASDYKQSIDIY
+761 AARDYQKTWDTY
-772 NKDVRLQ
+772 KKDVKLQ
-779 RSAVPPRRD
+779 RSSMPPRRD
-788 LELDALIEIME
+788 LELDAMVEIME
-799 GNRLV
+799 GKRLV

-824 GFTISTFQHVL
+824 GFRMATFQHVL

-891 ARRLNL
+891 ARRMNL

-911 EALKLVTINPAK
+911 EALKFVTINPAK
-923 QLRIDKHVGSL
+923 QLKIDKHVGSL
-934 EIGKDADFVIWS
+934 ELGKDADFVVWS

-961 DGKQYFSLEND
+961 DGKQYFSLEQD
-972 KYLRERDEKVRNDLI
+972 QYYRERDSKVRNDLI
-987 QKILK
+987 QKILQ
-992 APDKGGREMEVRGR
+992 APDNGGKKMKPKGR

-1016 FESYILE
+1016 FESYTFE
-1023 GDK
+1023 GEE

>member
-1 MKKLTIILLWIFSL
+1 MKIKTILFLSILSILT
-15 ISAQVGPA
+15 AQVGPA
-23 KELHINP
+23 KALHRNP

-45 GKTIVNGTIVM
+45 GKTIEDGTVVM
-56 RDGIITSVGSD
+56 RDGIITAVGAK
-67 VKIPKQATIRDME
+67 VKIPKQATIIDMD

-89 ESWLDVNTIKKDTS
+89 ESWLDVKTVKKDTS
-103 LQAHWNSNM
+103 LQANWNSNM
-112 RAYLKAVDL
+112 RAYLKGADL
-121 FHPKD
+121 FHPKEKSL
-126 KELRDL
+126 KELHG
-132 RALGFTTAHITPKGG
+132 LGFTTAHVTPKGG
-147 IFQGRSGLIQLGHS
+147 IFQGSSGLVQLGQI
-161 PKVLSNH
+161 PKVLSNN

-173 EYAYGNWGSAEYP
+173 EYAAGGWGAKEYP

-203 DWYGKSQG
+203 DWYSKSQA
-211 ILDKYPESNEP
+211 ILAKYPDGNEP
-222 MQSDR
+222 IQADR
-227 SLAAISDAKQNKQPF
+227 SLEELSNAKRNRQPF

-255 SNIADEFDLNLWIKG
+255 SNIAEEFELNLWIMG

-282 ASFMIVPLNFPAKP
+282 ASFIIVPLNFPAKP
-296 EVVDLHNALQYSTE
+296 EVADPQNALQYSTE

-319 DNASKLADA
+319 DNAAKLADA
-328 GFQFALTSSGLKN
+328 GFQFALTSAELKDKK
-341 RSDFRENLYWAVKR
+341 DFRKNLSRAVTR
-355 GLSEKDALAALTTI
+355 GLDESAALAALTTN
-369 PAKELGQSKRLGKV
+369 PAKEFGQAKRLGKV

-389 NLLITDGKYF
+389 NLVVTDGNYF
-399 DDKSKVNAV
+399 DKKSKVQSV

-418 TDPLVEIAGIWNL
+418 PDPLVDAVGDWTLI
-431 KEGENTW
+431 EG
-438 MLILRTDQSR
+438 
-448 WDNDNNF
+448 
-455 VIDHEPIMSESNDMR
+455 SNSWTLSVKAD
-470 TYMQGNDPD
+470 GGSLNVD
-479 YSGELTID
+479 EKK
-487 NTSLKLANFK
+487 LKLANYK
-497 LNQDRVSFSVTADTI
+497 LDQDRISFSVNADTI
-512 LQKGVTRFKGTITAG
+512 LQKGVTRFKGTITGG
-527 KVSGQVAYADGSTG
+527 KATGYVFYPDGSSSGWTAV
-541 LWSALFDEAPEK
+541 LDSVKAEK
-553 KEEKSKK
+553 GKKSKK
-560 EKASDLALVFPEGA
+560 ESASNLSLVFPEGA
-574 YGLDAPVPSPKTI
+574 YGLDGDVPNPRTI
-587 LINDATVWTSGPKGI
+587 LINDATIWTSGPKGV
-602 LKEYDILIQDRK
+602 LKEWDILFQDGK
-614 IKKIAR
+614 VKKIAR
-620 NITLPRGNALVID
+620 NISLPRGNALVIN
-633 GTGKHVTPGLIDA
+633 GKGKHVTPGLIDA

-651 GEAINEG
+651 GESINEG

-676 VALYRGLAGG
+676 VAMYRALAGG

-698 PIGGQNVVMKIRWG
+698 PIGGQNVVMKLRWG
-712 SFSDDL
+712 SFSNDL
-718 IFKEAPQGIKFA
+718 ILKHAPQGIKFA

-756 DAFSS
+756 DAFT
-761 ASDYKQSIDIY
+761 AARDYQKTWDTY
-772 NKDVRLQ
+772 KKDVKLQ
-779 RSAVPPRRD
+779 RSSMPPRRD
-788 LELDALIEIME
+788 LELDAMVEIME
-799 GNRLV
+799 GKRLV

-824 GFTISTFQHVL
+824 GFRIATFQHVL

-891 ARRLNL
+891 ARRMNL

-911 EALKLVTINPAK
+911 EALKFVTINPAK
-923 QLRIDKHVGSL
+923 QLKIEKHVGSL
-934 EIGKDADFVIWS
+934 ELGKDADFVVWS

-961 DGKQYFSLEND
+961 DGKQYFSLEQD
-972 KYLRERDEKVRNDLI
+972 QYYRERDSKVRNDLI
-987 QKILK
+987 QKILQ
-992 APDKGGREMEVRGR
+992 APDNGGKKMKPKGR

-1016 FESYILE
+1016 FESYTFE
-1023 GDK
+1023 GEE

>member
-1 MKKLTIILLWIFSL
+1 MKIKTILFLSILSILT
-15 ISAQVGPA
+15 AQVGPA
-23 KELHINP
+23 KALHRNP

-45 GKTIVNGTIVM
+45 GKTIEDGTVVM
-56 RDGIITSVGSD
+56 RDGIITAVGAK
-67 VKIPKQATIRDME
+67 VKIPKQATIIDMD

-89 ESWLDVNTIKKDTS
+89 ESWLDVKTVKKDTS
-103 LQAHWNSNM
+103 LQANWNSNM
-112 RAYLKAVDL
+112 RAYLKGADL
-121 FHPKD
+121 FHPKEKSL
-126 KELRDL
+126 KELHG
-132 RALGFTTAHITPKGG
+132 LGFTTAHVTPKGG
-147 IFQGRSGLIQLGHS
+147 IFQGSSGLVQLGQI
-161 PKVLSNH
+161 PKVLSNN

-173 EYAYGNWGSAEYP
+173 EYAAGGWGAKEYP

-203 DWYGKSQG
+203 DWYSKSQA
-211 ILDKYPESNEP
+211 ILAKYPDGNEP
-222 MQSDR
+222 IQADR
-227 SLAAISDAKQNKQPF
+227 SLEELSNAKRNRQPF

-255 SNIADEFDLNLWIKG
+255 SNIAEEFELNLWIMG

-296 EVVDLHNALQYSTE
+296 EVADPQNALQYSTE

-319 DNASKLADA
+319 DNAAKLADA
-328 GFQFALTSSGLKN
+328 GFQFALTSAELKDKK
-341 RSDFRENLYWAVKR
+341 DFRKNLSRAVNR
-355 GLSEKDALAALTTI
+355 GLDESAALAALTTN
-369 PAKELGQSKRLGKV
+369 PAKEFGQAKRLGKV

-389 NLLITDGKYF
+389 NLVVTDGNYF
-399 DDKSKVNAV
+399 DKKSKVQSV

-418 TDPLVEIAGIWNL
+418 PDPLVDAVGDWTLI
-431 KEGENTW
+431 EG
-438 MLILRTDQSR
+438 
-448 WDNDNNF
+448 
-455 VIDHEPIMSESNDMR
+455 SNSWTLSVKAD
-470 TYMQGNDPD
+470 GGSLNVD
-479 YSGELTID
+479 EKK
-487 NTSLKLANFK
+487 LKLANYK
-497 LNQDRVSFSVTADTI
+497 LDQDRISFSVNADTI
-512 LQKGVTRFKGTITAG
+512 LQKGVTRFKGTITGG
-527 KVSGQVAYADGSTG
+527 KATGYVFYPDGSSSGWTAV
-541 LWSALFDEAPEK
+541 LDSVKAEK
-553 KEEKSKK
+553 GKKSKK
-560 EKASDLALVFPEGA
+560 ESASNLSLVFPEGA
-574 YGLDAPVPSPKTI
+574 YGLDSDVPNPRTI
-587 LINDATVWTSGPKGI
+587 LINDATIWTSGPKGV
-602 LKEYDILIQDRK
+602 LKEWDILFQDGK
-614 IKKIAR
+614 VKKIAR
-620 NITLPRGNALVID
+620 NISLPRGNALVIN
-633 GTGKHVTPGLIDA
+633 GKGKHVTPGLIDA

-651 GEAINEG
+651 GESINEG

-676 VALYRGLAGG
+676 VAMYRALAGG

-698 PIGGQNVVMKIRWG
+698 PIGGQNVVMKLRWG
-712 SFSDDL
+712 SFSNDL
-718 IFKEAPQGIKFA
+718 ILKHAPQGIKFA

-756 DAFSS
+756 DAFT
-761 ASDYKQSIDIY
+761 AARDYQKTWDTY
-772 NKDVRLQ
+772 KKDVKLQ
-779 RSAVPPRRD
+779 RSSMPPRRD
-788 LELDALIEIME
+788 LELDAMVEIME
-799 GNRLV
+799 GKRLV

-824 GFTISTFQHVL
+824 GFRMATFQHVL

-891 ARRLNL
+891 ARRMNL

-911 EALKLVTINPAK
+911 EALKFVTINPAK
-923 QLRIDKHVGSL
+923 QLKIDKHVGSL
-934 EIGKDADFVIWS
+934 ELGKDADFVVWS

-961 DGKQYFSLEND
+961 DGKQYFSLEQD
-972 KYLRERDEKVRNDLI
+972 QYYRERDSKVRNDLI
-987 QKILK
+987 QKILQ
-992 APDKGGREMEVRGR
+992 APDNGGKKMKPKGR

-1016 FESYILE
+1016 FESYTFE
-1023 GDK
+1023 GEE

>member
-1 MKKLTIILLWIFSL
+1 MKIKTILFLSILSILT
-15 ISAQVGPA
+15 AQVGPA
-23 KELHINP
+23 KALHRNP

-45 GKTIVNGTIVM
+45 GKTIEDGTVVM
-56 RDGIITSVGSD
+56 RDGIITAVGAK
-67 VKIPKQATIRDME
+67 VKIPKQATIIDMD

-89 ESWLDVNTIKKDTS
+89 ESWLDVKTVKKDTS
-103 LQAHWNSNM
+103 LQANWNSNM
-112 RAYLKAVDL
+112 RAYLKGADL
-121 FHPKD
+121 FHPKEKSL
-126 KELRDL
+126 KELHG
-132 RALGFTTAHITPKGG
+132 LGFTTAHVTPKGG
-147 IFQGRSGLIQLGHS
+147 IFQGSSGLVQLGQI
-161 PKVLSNH
+161 PKVLSNN

-173 EYAYGNWGSAEYP
+173 EYAAGGWGAKEYP

-203 DWYGKSQG
+203 DWYSKSQA
-211 ILDKYPESNEP
+211 ILAKYPDGNEP
-222 MQSDR
+222 IQADR
-227 SLAAISDAKQNKQPF
+227 SLEELSNAKRNRQPF

-255 SNIADEFDLNLWIKG
+255 SNIAEEFELNLWIMG

-296 EVVDLHNALQYSTE
+296 EVADPQNALQYSTE

-319 DNASKLADA
+319 DNAAKLADA
-328 GFQFALTSSGLKN
+328 GFQFALTSAELKDKK
-341 RSDFRENLYWAVKR
+341 DFRKNLSRAVTR
-355 GLSEKDALAALTTI
+355 GLDESAALAALTTN
-369 PAKELGQSKRLGKV
+369 PAKEFGQAKRLGKV

-389 NLLITDGKYF
+389 NLVVTDGNYF
-399 DDKSKVNAV
+399 DKKSKVQSV

-418 TDPLVEIAGIWNL
+418 PDPLVDAVGDWTLI
-431 KEGENTW
+431 EG
-438 MLILRTDQSR
+438 
-448 WDNDNNF
+448 
-455 VIDHEPIMSESNDMR
+455 SNSWTLSVKAD
-470 TYMQGNDPD
+470 GGSLNVD
-479 YSGELTID
+479 EKK
-487 NTSLKLANFK
+487 LKLANYK
-497 LNQDRVSFSVTADTI
+497 LDQDRISFSVNADTI
-512 LQKGVTRFKGTITAG
+512 LQKGVTRFKGTITGG
-527 KVSGQVAYADGSTG
+527 KATGYVFYPDGSSSGWTAV
-541 LWSALFDEAPEK
+541 LDSVKAEK
-553 KEEKSKK
+553 GKKSKK
-560 EKASDLALVFPEGA
+560 ESASNLSLVFPEGA
-574 YGLDAPVPSPKTI
+574 YGLDGDVPNPRTI
-587 LINDATVWTSGPKGI
+587 LINDATIWTSGPKGV
-602 LKEYDILIQDRK
+602 LKEWDILFQDGK
-614 IKKIAR
+614 VKKIAR
-620 NITLPRGNALVID
+620 NISLPRGNALVIN
-633 GTGKHVTPGLIDA
+633 GKGKHVTPGLIDA

-651 GEAINEG
+651 GESINEG

-676 VALYRGLAGG
+676 VAMYRALAGG

-698 PIGGQNVVMKIRWG
+698 PIGGQNVVMKLRWG
-712 SFSDDL
+712 SFSNDL
-718 IFKEAPQGIKFA
+718 ILKHAPQGIKFA

-756 DAFSS
+756 DAFT
-761 ASDYKQSIDIY
+761 AARDYQKTWDTY
-772 NKDVRLQ
+772 KKDVKLQ
-779 RSAVPPRRD
+779 RSSMPPRRD
-788 LELDALIEIME
+788 LELDAMVEIME
-799 GNRLV
+799 GKRLV

-824 GFTISTFQHVL
+824 GFRIATFQHVL

-891 ARRLNL
+891 ARRMNL

-911 EALKLVTINPAK
+911 EALKFVTINPAK
-923 QLRIDKHVGSL
+923 QLKIEKHVGSL
-934 EIGKDADFVIWS
+934 ELGKDADFVVWS

-961 DGKQYFSLEND
+961 DGKQYFSLEQD
-972 KYLRERDEKVRNDLI
+972 QYYRERDSKVRNDLI
-987 QKILK
+987 QKILQ
-992 APDKGGREMEVRGR
+992 APDNGGKKMKPKGR

-1016 FESYILE
+1016 FESYTFE
-1023 GDK
+1023 GEE

>member
-1 MKKLTIILLWIFSL
+1 MKIKTILFLSILSILT
-15 ISAQVGPA
+15 AQVGPA
-23 KELHINP
+23 KALHRNP

-45 GKTIVNGTIVM
+45 GKTIEDGTVVM
-56 RDGIITSVGSD
+56 RDGIITAVGAK
-67 VKIPKQATIRDME
+67 VKIPKQATIIDMD

-89 ESWLDVNTIKKDTS
+89 ESWLDVKTVKKDTS
-103 LQAHWNSNM
+103 LQANWNSNM
-112 RAYLKAVDL
+112 RAYLKGADL
-121 FHPKD
+121 FHPKEKSL
-126 KELRDL
+126 KELHG
-132 RALGFTTAHITPKGG
+132 LGFTTAHVTPKGG
-147 IFQGRSGLIQLGHS
+147 IFQGSSGLVQLGQI
-161 PKVLSNH
+161 PKVLSNN

-173 EYAYGNWGSAEYP
+173 EYAAGGWGAKEYP

-203 DWYGKSQG
+203 DWYSKSQA
-211 ILDKYPESNEP
+211 ILAKYPDGNEP
-222 MQSDR
+222 IQADR
-227 SLAAISDAKQNKQPF
+227 SLEELSNAKRNRQPF

-255 SNIADEFDLNLWIKG
+255 SNIAEEFELNLWIMG

-296 EVVDLHNALQYSTE
+296 EVADPQNALQYSTE

-319 DNASKLADA
+319 DNAAKLADA
-328 GFQFALTSSGLKN
+328 GFQFALTSAELKDKK
-341 RSDFRENLYWAVKR
+341 DFRKNLSRAVTR
-355 GLSEKDALAALTTI
+355 GLDESAALAALTTN
-369 PAKELGQSKRLGKV
+369 PAKEFGQAKRLGKV

-389 NLLITDGKYF
+389 NLVVTDGNYF
-399 DDKSKVNAV
+399 DKKSKVQSV

-418 TDPLVEIAGIWNL
+418 PDPLVDAVGDWTLI
-431 KEGENTW
+431 EG
-438 MLILRTDQSR
+438 
-448 WDNDNNF
+448 
-455 VIDHEPIMSESNDMR
+455 SNSWTLSVKAD
-470 TYMQGNDPD
+470 GGSLNVD
-479 YSGELTID
+479 EKK
-487 NTSLKLANFK
+487 LKLANYK
-497 LNQDRVSFSVTADTI
+497 LDQDRISFSVNADTI
-512 LQKGVTRFKGTITAG
+512 LQKGVTRFKGTITGG
-527 KVSGQVAYADGSTG
+527 KATGYVFYPDGSSSGWTAV
-541 LWSALFDEAPEK
+541 LDSVKAEK
-553 KEEKSKK
+553 GKKSKK
-560 EKASDLALVFPEGA
+560 ESASNLSLVFPEGA
-574 YGLDAPVPSPKTI
+574 YGLDGDVPNPRTI
-587 LINDATVWTSGPKGI
+587 LINDATIWTSGPKGV
-602 LKEYDILIQDRK
+602 LKEWDILFQDGK
-614 IKKIAR
+614 VKKIAR
-620 NITLPRGNALVID
+620 NISLPRGNALVIN
-633 GTGKHVTPGLIDA
+633 GKGKHVTPGLIDA

-651 GEAINEG
+651 GESINEG

-676 VALYRGLAGG
+676 VAMYRALAGG

-698 PIGGQNVVMKIRWG
+698 PIGGQNVVMKLRWG
-712 SFSDDL
+712 SFSNDL
-718 IFKEAPQGIKFA
+718 ILKHAPQGIKFA

-756 DAFSS
+756 DAFT
-761 ASDYKQSIDIY
+761 AARDYQKTWDTY
-772 NKDVRLQ
+772 KKDVKLQ
-779 RSAVPPRRD
+779 RSSMPPRRD
-788 LELDALIEIME
+788 LELDAMVEIME
-799 GNRLV
+799 GKRLV

-824 GFTISTFQHVL
+824 GFRIATFQHVL

-891 ARRLNL
+891 ARRMNL

-911 EALKLVTINPAK
+911 EALKFVTINPAK
-923 QLRIDKHVGSL
+923 QLKIDKHVGSL
-934 EIGKDADFVIWS
+934 ELGKDADFVVWS

-961 DGKQYFSLEND
+961 DGKQYFSLEQD
-972 KYLRERDEKVRNDLI
+972 QYYRERDSKVRNDLI
-987 QKILK
+987 QKILQ
-992 APDKGGREMEVRGR
+992 APDNGGKKMKPKGR

-1016 FESYILE
+1016 FESYTFE
-1023 GDK
+1023 GEE